1 MKKTRFAIIFG
12 TIMLVV
18 ALSGCGGININI
30 FSDASDPLKE
40 FVLEGE
46 AREKILVIPIDGLI
60 SDRPDEGFLQTRPSI
75 VQDVVSQLNR
85 AKKDPDIKGLVLQ
98 INSLGGTVTASD
110 ILYHEIMRLKTE
122 RHLKITAAFM
132 DLATSGGYY
141 VALPSDRM
149 YAHPTTIT
157 GSVGVLMIR
166 PDITGLMDKIGVRVQ
181 IEKSGDKKDMG
192 SFFRKTTEEEEEILQ
207 DLVDRLGKRFLD
219 LVRKHR
225 SMEADALSEAGS
237 ARIFL
242 ADDALKIGLV
252 DRIGY
257 VRDAVEGAIELSG
270 APQNARIVVYRRTEY
285 PDDNYYNP
293 LAFGARGPMK
303 AADLLGLGVENAVS
317 LLPPGFY
324 YIWSR

>member
-1 MKKTRFAIIFG
+1 MKKTRFAIIFS
-12 TIMLVV
+12 TIML
-18 ALSGCGGININI
+18 ALSGCGGIHINLL
-30 FSDASDPLKE
+30 SDASEPLEE

-60 SDRPDEGFLQTRPSI
+60 TDKPDKGLLQTRPSI

-110 ILYHEIMRLKTE
+110 ILYHEIMRLKNE
-122 RHLKITAAFM
+122 RHLKITATFM

-141 VALPSDRM
+141 VALPADRIF
-149 YAHPTTIT
+149 AHPTTIT

-181 IEKSGDKKDMG
+181 IDKSGDKKDMG
-192 SFFRKTTEEEEEILQ
+192 SLFRKTTEEEEEILQ
-207 DLVDRLGKRFLD
+207 DLVDRLGKRFVD

-225 SMEADALSEAGS
+225 PMEGDALTEAAS

-242 ADDALKIGLV
+242 AEDALKLGLV

-270 APQNARIVVYRRTEY
+270 APQDASIVVYRRVQY

-293 LAFGARGPMK
+293 LAAYGRGPAK
-303 AADLLGLGVENAVS
+303 AADLIGLGVQDAVS

-324 YIWSR
+324 YVWSR